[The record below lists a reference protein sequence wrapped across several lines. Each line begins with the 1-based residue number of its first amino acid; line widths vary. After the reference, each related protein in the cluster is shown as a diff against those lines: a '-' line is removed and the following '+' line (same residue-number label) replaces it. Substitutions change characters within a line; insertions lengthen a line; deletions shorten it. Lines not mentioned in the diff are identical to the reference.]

1 MLKPTNS
8 IVIYGWMV
16 EGLHLQGTELLI
28 YAIVYG
34 FCQDGG
40 QKKIALS
47 YFQGW
52 LTTTGRQ
59 AIRIVNALQSKGYI
73 HVVRKHGKQG
83 LYSIDRQAMA
93 EAIRVAFE
101 LKEKEGKK
109 EETIDLPSKGPNTLN
124 DFAKEQYEK
133 LRMEKELGQV
143 KYDPEVADIIRNGN
157 PWNF

>member
-52 LTTTGRQ
+52 LINKRRNV
-59 AIRIVNALQSKGYI
+59 IRVISNLQSKGYI

-93 EAIRVAFE
+93 EAIRVSFE
-101 LKEKEGKK
+101 LKEREGK
-109 EETIDLPSKGPNTLN
+109 TKGPNTLN
-124 DFAKEQYEK
+124 DFAKEQYKK
-133 LRMEKELGQV
+133 LRMEKELGQM
-143 KYDPEVADIIRNGN
+143 KYDPEVARIIRESNR
-157 PWNF
+157 WN